1 MDTLLENLH
10 LGPQAIGE
18 SLAED
23 KKCSLLSFIQASE
36 STAPPVLLLC
46 ELMRD
51 EEMPLEVKA
60 LSLADGAG
68 VDLSIRQLV
77 RDVLAVVLPLQQL
90 LDTWYIVMAYQDN
103 ATL

>member
-36 STAPPVLLLC
+36 STAPVLLLC
-46 ELMRD
+46 ELMRY

-68 VDLSIRQLV
+68 VVYS
-77 RDVLAVVLPLQQL
+77 VVL
-90 LDTWYIVMAYQDN
+90 
-103 ATL
+103 